1 MNLKQ
6 KLTSRKLWAAIA
18 AMVTTLLAAIF
29 KESLTPEAVELIS
42 TGVVALCVYI
52 FGEGIVDA
60 SSVIV
65 NHAVGKED
73 NKEE

>member
-1 MNLKQ
+1 MKQ

-65 NHAVGKED
+65 NHAMGKED

>member
-1 MNLKQ
+1 MKQ

>member
-1 MNLKQ
+1 MKQ

-65 NHAVGKED
+65 NHAVGKTEED